1 MYIKIENHE
10 KNTTRIIDYPG
21 DMSIF
26 LAAHS
31 FGIYSIIKVKPGV
44 YQFMDRFSKEI
55 IETVSKPGK
64 REIAAYN
71 KGENQNEIN

>member
-1 MYIKIENHE
+1 MYLKIENHAE
-10 KNTTRIIDYPG
+10 NTTRIIDYPG

-26 LAAHS
+26 LAANS
-31 FGIYSIIKVKPGV
+31 FGIFSIIKVKTGV
-44 YQFMDRFSKEI
+44 YSFMDRFTGEI

-71 KGENQNEIN
+71 KGGNLK

>member
-1 MYIKIENHE
+1 MYVKIENHQE
-10 KNTTRIIDYPG
+10 NTTRIIDYPG

-26 LAAHS
+26 LWAHT

-55 IETVSKPGK
+55 SHTISKPGK
-64 REIAAYN
+64 REIAAFL
-71 KGENQNEIN
+71 KGV

>member
-1 MYIKIENHE
+1 MYIKIQDHE

-31 FGIYSIIKVKPGV
+31 FGIYSIIKVKTGV

-55 IETVSKPGK
+55 VSTISKPGK
-64 REIAAYN
+64 REISAYL
-71 KGENQNEIN
+71 KGEN